1 MNIKIDHSQV
11 CVHYLE
17 CFRFKVN
24 EIEYNIL
31 LNKTDIDSYQ
41 YEVWKKNGNNLVFVD
56 TVSISLDTFRK
67 YYFADERSTNYKI
80 MNEIIIPEIVKWE
93 LSH

>member
-11 CVHYLE
+11 CVHYLD

-56 TVSISLDTFRK
+56 TVSISLDTFRT

-80 MNEIIIPEIVKWE
+80 MNEIIIPEIVK
-93 LSH
+93 